1 MELLLITRLEV
12 LIVPKPLIFLLLMLS
27 SQLSLAANDFISLCY
42 HDIRDDVD
50 GIVDKDQMAVSTDNL
65 IAQFEWLK
73 AHNYN
78 AVSLDD
84 VIAARNGQKPLPENA
99 FLLTFDDG
107 YKSFYTHVL
116 PLLKEYKY
124 PAVVALVGK
133 WSSTPAE
140 QQVRYGN
147 KNYKPRDFFLS
158 LEEIKTISKSNLVE
172 IASHSFD
179 LHRGILGN
187 PQGNSQ
193 PAAITLKFDKKSS
206 LYESERVYRKR
217 ILTDLKQNSDFIQGV
232 TGTKPRAIVW
242 PYGAFS
248 LLTEEL
254 ATSSGHQFSLTLK
267 GGINTVQQANSIKRI
282 LVQGNPPL
290 ADFVYS
296 LRHLETEDPIRVA
309 HVDLDYVY
317 DENPLQ
323 ESKNLSLL
331 LDRIKAMKINTV
343 FLQAF
348 SDPDGDGNADAL
360 YFPNRHLPVR
370 RDLFNRV
377 AWQLRT
383 RSNVNVYAWMPVLS
397 FLIPGTEQ
405 LRVQT
410 LMNEKLVTN
419 TAGYLRLS
427 PFNHKSKKFIGEIYE
442 DLALHANFS
451 GLLFHDDAYLSD
463 YEDFSPAALRS
474 AASTLG
480 IHNIS
485 IEDLRGSLKHKW
497 QAIKTH
503 ALTQLTVDLA
513 EKVKY
518 YRPTIKTARNIYA
531 NVVLNENSKEWF
543 NQNYG
548 GMLRAYDYT
557 AIMAMPYMEQA
568 DNPTQWLSDLTQH
581 AAIHDPEFN
590 KTLFEL
596 QSVDWRTSTPIPNDT
611 LASQFRLLMR
621 LGVKHLGYYP
631 DNFLEHHPSLHTVR
645 SNISLKTSP
654 LAL

>member
-1 MELLLITRLEV
+1 MDILSITRLEV
-12 LIVPKPLIFLLLMLS
+12 LIVSRPLLLLFLIFS

-78 AVSLDD
+78 AISLDD
-84 VIAARNGQKPLPENA
+84 VIAARKGDKPLPENA

-124 PAVVALVGK
+124 PAVLALVGK
-133 WSSTPAE
+133 WSSTAKG
-140 QQVRYGN
+140 QQVPYGN
-147 KNYKPRDFFLS
+147 KNHKPRDFFLS
-158 LEEIKTISKSNLVE
+158 LKEIKVISQSKLVE

-179 LHRGILGN
+179 LHQGVLAN

-193 PAAITLKFDKKSS
+193 PAAVTLQFNEKGKY
-206 LYESERVYRKR
+206 YEDEDAYRQR
-217 ILTDLKQNSDFIQGV
+217 ILNDLQQNSDFIYAI
-232 TGTKPRAIVW
+232 TGIKPRTIVW

-248 LLTEEL
+248 RLSEEL
-254 ATSSGHQFSLTLK
+254 AKSTGHQFSLILNNTENTAEQ
-267 GGINTVQQANSIKRI
+267 GDSINRI
-282 LVQGNPPL
+282 LLQGNPSL
-290 ADFVYS
+290 TDFVYA

-383 RSNVNVYAWMPVLS
+383 RSNVSVYAWMPVLS
-397 FLIPGTEQ
+397 FLIPGTEA

-410 LMNEKLVTN
+410 LINDTVVTN

-427 PFNHKSKKFIGEIYE
+427 PFNHKSKKLIEEIYE
-442 DLALHANFS
+442 DLALHANFA

-480 IHNIS
+480 TRNIS
-485 IEDLRGSLKHKW
+485 IEALRGPLKHKW
-497 QAIKTH
+497 QVIKTH
-503 ALTQLTVDLA
+503 TLTQLTVDLTNT
-513 EKVKY
+513 VKY
-518 YRPTIKTARNIYA
+518 YRPNIKTARNIYA
-531 NVVLNENSKEWF
+531 NVILNPNSKEWF
-543 NQNYG
+543 NQNYAE
-548 GMLRAYDYT
+548 MLKTYDYT

-568 DNPTQWLSDLTQH
+568 KNPTQWLLKLTQR
-581 AAIHDPEFN
+581 AAIHDPTFD

-596 QSVDWRTSTPIPNDT
+596 QSVDWRTKKPVSNDT
-611 LASQFRLLMR
+611 LAHQFHLLMK

-631 DNFLEHHPSLHTVR
+631 DNFLEEHPNLHTVR

-654 LAL
+654 VAL